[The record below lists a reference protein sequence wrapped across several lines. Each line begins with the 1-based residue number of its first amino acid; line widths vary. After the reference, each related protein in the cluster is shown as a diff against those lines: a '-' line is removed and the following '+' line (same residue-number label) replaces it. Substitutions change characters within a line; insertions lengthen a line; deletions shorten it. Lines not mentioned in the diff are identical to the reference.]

1 MKLCI
6 WYRGTDGPWGGS
18 NSFLNSLE
26 NCLKARGIEV
36 VCEPAADCAAVILN
50 SFTRGGESKISP
62 AAVAALRVRGRV
74 GRWADLFPVSVWL
87 RLGRGSRVPLVH
99 RLDGVTRLYG
109 RTDNA
114 DELQFAVNALTD
126 ATVFQSEYCRASFAQ
141 MGIVPKKWR
150 LVPNG
155 VDTALFRPEPAGG
168 RPGGKPKLAAVSW
181 STNARKGFPFLE
193 LLGKRRDVE
202 VSFVGNWN
210 RDYDP
215 GGIRL
220 IAPLRRRALAEFLR
234 TQEGFVH
241 AAEND
246 PCSNALIEALAS
258 GLPALYHPSGGN
270 PELAGPFGMPL
281 SGDWDRD
288 LEEFRGRYD
297 LLRGE
302 LLARREGFSI
312 ARAAD
317 GYLALAEELG
327 GKGRACEG

>member
-1 MKLCI
+1 VKLCI
-6 WYRGTDGPWGGS
+6 WYRSTDDPWGGS
-18 NSFLNSLE
+18 NSFLHSLGS
-26 NCLKARGIEV
+26 CLAARGIEV
-36 VCEPAADCAAVILN
+36 VPEPAPDCAAVILN

-62 AAVAALRVRGRV
+62 ASVAALRVLGRV
-74 GRWADLFPVSVWL
+74 GRGADLFPVSFWR
-87 RLGRGSRVPLVH
+87 RLARGSRVPLVH

-114 DELQFAVNALTD
+114 DELQLAVNVLTD
-126 ATVFQSEYCRASFAQ
+126 ATVFQGEYCRASFAQ
-141 MGIVPKKWR
+141 LGIVPKKWR
-150 LVPNG
+150 IVPNG
-155 VDTALFRPEPAGG
+155 VDTALFRPNPTGR

-181 STNARKGFPFLE
+181 STNVQKGFPL
-193 LLGKRRDVE
+193 LAQLGKRRDVE

-220 IAPLRRRALAEFLR
+220 IAPLRRQALAEFLR

-246 PCSNALIEALAS
+246 PCSNALLEGLAS

-270 PELAGPFGMPL
+270 PELAGLFGCPL
-281 SGDWDRD
+281 SGDWDLD
-288 LEEFRGRYD
+288 LEAYRERYD
-297 LLRGE
+297 LLRGD
-302 LLARREGFSI
+302 LLAQRERFSI

-317 GYLALAEELG
+317 GYLALAAELG
-327 GKGRACEG
+327 GKGRADEG